1 MYICVLLSC
10 YAVVVPLL
18 LFCCPVVLLLCCCCP
33 VVVSL
38 TVAVV
43 VRVWHAWAGQCVRSG
58 TAHCAGGC
66 RLSFWIWSLPCQISV
81 LRLATHTYQ
90 DDQDLEEQQVS
101 EWVMCA

>member
-1 MYICVLLSC
+1 MLLLSC
-10 YAVVVPLL
+10 
-18 LFCCPVVLLLCCCCP
+18 CCCSVVLLLCCCCP

-43 VRVWHAWAGQCVRSG
+43 VRVWHAWAGQRVRSG